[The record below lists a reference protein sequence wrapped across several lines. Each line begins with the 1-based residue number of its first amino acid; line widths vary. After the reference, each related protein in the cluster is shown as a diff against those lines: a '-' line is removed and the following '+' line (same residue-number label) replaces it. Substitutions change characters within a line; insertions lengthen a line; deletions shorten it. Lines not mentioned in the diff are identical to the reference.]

1 LDRQLFYFLIYSA
14 LITYTLSG
22 CGDTA
27 AVEEQALLEEYIQSN
42 RIEAVK
48 NGSFYYRIDSSI
60 LDVDSLL
67 IFPTSSNLVETHLK
81 GSLIDET
88 IFADSKNDNGDPLIL
103 GLSTNLISGLQIG
116 LLLFPKNSKGTLYL
130 PPSSAY
136 GDAGDIPRNI
146 PGESIIIY
154 EVELLDIFASESAYN
169 DTLIQGYL
177 TDSQM
182 IPDTVISNIQIF
194 IETEGNAVYPN
205 DESKVLMTYSI
216 SSLEEELF
224 LEVNDKNAPDTIDL
238 GTAIKGLQ
246 LSLPF
251 FGEGGQGSILI
262 PSQLAYGSK
271 GTDTI
276 PNYTP
281 ILYKFKLLNIIE

>member
-1 LDRQLFYFLIYSA
+1 
-14 LITYTLSG
+14 
-22 CGDTA
+22 
-27 AVEEQALLEEYIQSN
+27 
-42 RIEAVK
+42 
-48 NGSFYYRIDSSI
+48 
-60 LDVDSLL
+60 
-67 IFPTSSNLVETHLK
+67 
-81 GSLIDET
+81 
-88 IFADSKNDNGDPLIL
+88 
-103 GLSTNLISGLQIG
+103 
-116 LLLFPKNSKGTLYL
+116 
-130 PPSSAY
+130 
-136 GDAGDIPRNI
+136 
-146 PGESIIIY
+146 
-154 EVELLDIFASESAYN
+154 
-169 DTLIQGYL
+169 
-177 TDSQM
+177 
-182 IPDTVISNIQIF
+182 
-194 IETEGNAVYPN
+194 EGNAVYPN